1 MRTIHELDD
10 DLAAVIY
17 SCALGLAL
25 SLTVLSMLPTD
36 AMLAVMHPGGHG
48 WILTEEIR

>member
-1 MRTIHELDD
+1 MRTVPKLDD
-10 DLAAVIY
+10 DLAALVY
-17 SCALGLAL
+17 FCALGLAL

-36 AMLAVMHPGGHG
+36 AMLAITHPGSHG